1 MKVLAEVAIATIG
14 SGPSA
19 SDFIASCKKIFEECK
34 LKHEMHA
41 LGTNVEGEWDEVLA
55 AVRRCHEV
63 VHGLGVPRL
72 STRLQLETQVDG
84 EPTLGKKVRSVEAKL
99 QS

>member
-1 MKVLAEVAIATIG
+1 MKVLAEIAIAPIG
-14 SGPSA
+14 SGASA
-19 SDFIASCKKIFEECK
+19 SDFVATCKKIFEEYN

-41 LGTNVEGEWDEVLA
+41 LGTNVEGEWERVLA

-72 STRLQLETQVDG
+72 STRLQLETQVDQD
-84 EPTLGKKVRSVEAKL
+84 PTLGRKVQSVEEKL
-99 QS
+99 QR